1 MLVCVCVCASL
12 STLLKAHSLF
22 CANTLSCV
30 HKPSGHVY
38 STRLR
43 AFSCFLLLCFDV
55 HRYGCV
61 RLDGSMSIKK
71 RAKIVDH
78 FNDPTVS
85 KIYRLA
91 RKNFIGFSKILT
103 DSGFRVHVEQ

>member
-1 MLVCVCVCASL
+1 MLVCVCLCFTQHSPE
-12 STLLKAHSLF
+12 STQFCSVQTHSHVYTNLQGMF
-22 CANTLSCV
+22 ILQGCV
-30 HKPSGHVY
+30 HFHV
-38 STRLR
+38 
-43 AFSCFLLLCFDV
+43 FLLLCFDV

-85 KIYRLA
+85 KIFRVA
-91 RKNFIGFSKILT
+91 RKKIIGFSKFLT

>member
-1 MLVCVCVCASL
+1 MLVCVCLCFTQHSPE
-12 STLLKAHSLF
+12 STQFVLCKH
-22 CANTLSCV
+22 TLMCTQTFR
-30 HKPSGHVY
+30 HVY

-85 KIYRLA
+85 KIDRLA
-91 RKNFIGFSKILT
+91 RKNVIGFSKFLT